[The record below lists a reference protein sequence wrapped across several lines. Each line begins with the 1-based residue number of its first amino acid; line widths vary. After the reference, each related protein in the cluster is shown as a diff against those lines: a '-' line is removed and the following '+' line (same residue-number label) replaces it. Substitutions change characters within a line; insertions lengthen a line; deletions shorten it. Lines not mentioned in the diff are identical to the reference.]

1 MLIIKSKPLKIG
13 HKGASL
19 IAPEN
24 TLLAFKKA
32 IDLKADYVEFDIHLT
47 KDNEIVIS
55 HDGDTLRT
63 TGVKKII
70 RDSTLEE
77 LKALDAGE
85 GEKIPTL
92 TELIRL
98 SDGKLKLQPEI
109 KAQGI
114 AEPLIDILRETRLIE
129 TIIISSFD
137 ITELIRVK
145 EIEPNVRIGY
155 LIPSEITRLNLLK
168 RYLKKALKNDFFA
181 LHPHFNSIT
190 SDFVDFVHENGLE
203 INVWTVNDRT
213 IMRELIN
220 LGVEGIITDDLA
232 LLNELVE
239 DIF

>member
-32 IDLKADYVEFDIHLT
+32 IELDADYVEFDIHLT

-63 TGVKKII
+63 TGVNKII
-70 RDSTLEE
+70 KDSTLDE
-77 LKALDAGE
+77 LKKLDAGE
-85 GEKIPTL
+85 GEEIPSL
-92 TELIRL
+92 NELVKL
-98 SDGKLKLQPEI
+98 ANGKLKLQPEI

-114 AEPLIDILRETRLIE
+114 AEPLIDILRENKLID
-129 TIIISSFD
+129 TTIISSFD

-155 LIPSEITRLNLLK
+155 LIPSEITRFNLLK
-168 RYLKKALKNDFFA
+168 RYLKKALKNEFFA

-190 SDFVDFVHENGLE
+190 PDFVEFVHENAIE
-203 INVWTVNDRT
+203 INVWTVDDKT

-220 LGVEGIITDDLA
+220 LGVDGIITDDLA
-232 LLNELVE
+232 LLNELIKDV
-239 DIF
+239 F

>member
-1 MLIIKSKPLKIG
+1 MIKFKPLKIG

-32 IDLKADYVEFDIHLT
+32 MELNADYVEFDIHVT
-47 KDNEIVIS
+47 KDNKIVIS

-70 RDSTLEE
+70 KDSTLEE
-77 LKALDAGE
+77 LKTLDAGR

-92 TELIRL
+92 NELIEL
-98 SDGKLKLQPEI
+98 SNGKLKLQPEI

-114 AEPLIDILRETRLIE
+114 AELLIDILRENKLTE
-129 TIIISSFD
+129 TTIISSFD

-145 EIEPNVRIGY
+145 EIEPRVRIGY
-155 LIPSEITRLNLLK
+155 LVPSEITRYNLLK
-168 RYLKKALKNDFFA
+168 RYLKKALKNEFFA

-190 SDFVDFVHENGLE
+190 PEFVEFVHENELD
-203 INVWTVNDRT
+203 INVWTVNDET

-232 LLNELVE
+232 LLNEIIE
-239 DIF
+239 DTF

>member
-129 TIIISSFD
+129 TTIISSFD

-190 SDFVDFVHENGLE
+190 SDFVDFVHEIGLE